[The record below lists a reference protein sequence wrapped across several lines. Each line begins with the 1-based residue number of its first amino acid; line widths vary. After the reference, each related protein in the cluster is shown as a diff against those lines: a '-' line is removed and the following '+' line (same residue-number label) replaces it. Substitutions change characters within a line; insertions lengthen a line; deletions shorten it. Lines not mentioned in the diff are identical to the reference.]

1 MWPFAGPKN
10 PQRRDTEMNPMAAAP
25 VLTPSGLEPD
35 DFMHRMRQAAGLTC
49 VVGGLFRPGGGSLY
63 ELRISFAPGIGRE
76 KADDLVRRAA
86 ARAAVHVRLQDGQRS
101 QRQGRAT
108 AAPVWY
114 GEASMLIGL
123 AALDDGRWSV
133 LACHLPA
140 TRPRAELESFLGLGL
155 AYLAQ
160 IRSASADLAPVNL
173 EQAAQTTLRTLSI
186 GCIILD
192 AQGRV
197 VHDGCGEEAKRSG
210 PLRVVQDK
218 LSLPREVDRTALR
231 RAVADAVSDRQRL
244 SIVPLADEA
253 GQVSLVAVTPL
264 RQSGGARM
272 ALVLFDTRQTDHGAL
287 RLHFFKAHA
296 LTRSESLIACEVL
309 NGKTPNEM
317 AQSTGLSLAT
327 VRSYLKHIMAKTG
340 THRQSELVA
349 LYYSCIIPLAP
360 AFAAD
365 AALGLPSS

>member
-1 MWPFAGPKN
+1 
-10 PQRRDTEMNPMAAAP
+10 MNPMAATQTLAP
-25 VLTPSGLEPD
+25 PSPEPD
-35 DFMHRMRQAAGLTC
+35 GFMHRMRLAAGLTC
-49 VVGGLFRPGGGSLY
+49 VVGGLFHPGGGRLDG
-63 ELRISFAPGIGRE
+63 LRMAADPGLGRDH
-76 KADDLVRRAA
+76 AQDLVRRAT
-86 ARAAVHVRLQDGQRS
+86 ARAAVHVRLQDGQRT
-101 QRQGRAT
+101 QGQGAET
-108 AAPVWY
+108 TAPVWY
-114 GEASMLIGL
+114 GEAGMLIGVG
-123 AALDDGRWSV
+123 ALDHGCWPV
-133 LACHLPA
+133 LACRFP
-140 TRPRAELESFLGLGL
+140 TSRPRAELEPLLGLGL

-160 IRSASADLAPVNL
+160 IRPSSADLAPVNP
-173 EQAAQTTLRTLSI
+173 EQAAQATLRMLSV

-210 PLRVVQDK
+210 PLRVMQGK
-218 LSLPREVDRTALR
+218 LSLPREADRAALR
-231 RAVADAVSDRQRL
+231 KAVADAVSDRQRL
-244 SIVPLADEA
+244 SIVPLANEA

-264 RQSGGARM
+264 RQPGGGRM

-309 NGKTPNEM
+309 NGKTPSEM

-327 VRSYLKHIMAKTG
+327 VRSYLKQIMAKTN

-349 LYYSCIIPLAP
+349 LYYSCIIPVAP

-365 AALGLPSS
+365 AALGLPSA

>member
-1 MWPFAGPKN
+1 
-10 PQRRDTEMNPMAAAP
+10 MNPIAVVQP
-25 VLTPSGLEPD
+25 LTPPGPEPD
-35 DFMHRMRQAAGLTC
+35 DFMQQMRHAAGLTC
-49 VVGGLFRPGGGSLY
+49 VVGGLFRPGGAGLDA
-63 ELRISFAPGIGRE
+63 LRMAAAPGISRDV
-76 KADDLVRRAA
+76 ANDLVRSAT
-86 ARAAVHVRLQDGQRS
+86 ARVAVHVRLNDGQGSLR
-101 QRQGRAT
+101 QRPAT
-108 AAPVWY
+108 TKPVWF
-114 GEASMLIGL
+114 GEAGVLIGVGAPDL
-123 AALDDGRWSV
+123 GRWPV
-133 LACHLPA
+133 LACQFPA
-140 TRPRAELESFLGLGL
+140 SRRRAEIEPLLGLGL

-160 IRSASADLAPVNL
+160 IRPGAADLAPVNP
-173 EQAAQTTLRTLSI
+173 EQAAQATLRMLSI

-210 PLRVVQDK
+210 PLRVLHGK
-218 LSLPREVDRTALR
+218 LSLPREEDRTALR

-244 SIVPLADEA
+244 SIVPLANDA

-264 RQSGGARM
+264 RQPGGARM

-287 RLHFFKAHA
+287 QLHFFKAHA

-309 NGKTPNEM
+309 NGKTPTEM

-327 VRSYLKHIMAKTG
+327 VRSYLKQIMAKTG

-349 LYYSCIIPLAP
+349 LYYSCIIPVAP

-365 AALGLPSS
+365 AALSQPSA

>member
-1 MWPFAGPKN
+1 
-10 PQRRDTEMNPMAAAP
+10 
-25 VLTPSGLEPD
+25 
-35 DFMHRMRQAAGLTC
+35 
-49 VVGGLFRPGGGSLY
+49 
-63 ELRISFAPGIGRE
+63 
-76 KADDLVRRAA
+76 
-86 ARAAVHVRLQDGQRS
+86 
-101 QRQGRAT
+101 
-108 AAPVWY
+108 
-114 GEASMLIGL
+114 MLIGIG
-123 AALDDGRWSV
+123 ALDDGRWPV
-133 LACHLPA
+133 LACRPPT
-140 TRPRAELESFLGLGL
+140 TRPRAELEPLLGLGL

-160 IRSASADLAPVNL
+160 IRPGSADLAPVNP
-173 EQAAQTTLRTLSI
+173 EQAAQATLRMLSI

-210 PLRVVQDK
+210 PLRVIQGK
-218 LSLPREVDRTALR
+218 LSLPREADRAALR
-231 RAVADAVSDRQRL
+231 KAVADAVSDRQRL
-244 SIVPLADEA
+244 SIVPLANEA

-264 RQSGGARM
+264 RQPGGARM

-309 NGKTPNEM
+309 NGKTPTEM

-327 VRSYLKHIMAKTG
+327 VRSYLKQIMAKTN

-349 LYYSCIIPLAP
+349 LYYSCIIPVAP

-365 AALGLPSS
+365 AALGLPSA